1 MGEQVELL
9 VLDAI
14 FHIAPVAI
22 ELTVEIMTSLWQVG
36 NSVAPVA
43 VFVSKLDFDDF
54 PALFAQTVDSIVNAG
69 I

>member
-36 NSVAPVA
+36 NNVARVA
-43 VFVSKLDFDDF
+43 AFVSKLDFDDY
-54 PALFAQTVDSIVNAG
+54 PA
-69 I
+69 